1 MVARSLLNDW
11 HRGTG
16 SRLYPAMP
24 YTATMSRDDVLA
36 IRACLNMVTQVRNNV
51 VANILPFPFN
61 ICASMLVSNAPYFS
75 QGDHR
80 MLMRERH

>member
-1 MVARSLLNDW
+1 MVARSMLNDW

-61 ICASMLVSNAPYFS
+61 ICASMRCRTRRTSAKATT
-75 QGDHR
+75 GC
-80 MLMRERH
+80 